1 MSEESVRITRESKL
15 VFICSVHQIYFY
27 LKPPNN
33 YKLKRIKFLFLS
45 KPYTGSHLHEA
56 FD

>member
-1 MSEESVRITRESKL
+1 MSEESVRITRESNL

-27 LKPPNN
+27 LKKPNN